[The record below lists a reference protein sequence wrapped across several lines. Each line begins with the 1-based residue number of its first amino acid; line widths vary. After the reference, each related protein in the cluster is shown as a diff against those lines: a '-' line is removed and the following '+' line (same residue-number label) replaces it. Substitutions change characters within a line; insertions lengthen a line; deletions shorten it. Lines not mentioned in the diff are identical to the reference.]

1 MKKIIAPLFLICL
14 AVASCN
20 KFLSTKPTDFVSPA
34 QFYNTQ
40 TELNE
45 ALAGV
50 YNSLTTVNT
59 YGLLQS
65 FYLVSGTDEGWYK
78 LNTTTPFPGNYD
90 IATSEPKIY
99 ATWSDL
105 YAGIN
110 RANNLLANIDKPS
123 MDETARG
130 VIRGEALFLRA
141 YMYYLLV
148 TQWGNVPLLLTPT
161 TDSRDVNNPP
171 APIAQIYD
179 TILTDMTAAKDL
191 VNTFT
196 ANGTTVHVSKTACE
210 AMLARVCLKMA
221 GQPLNDASKLAQAH
235 DWCDSVMLDH
245 EHSLNP
251 SYSQVFINE
260 SQDIYKDAYNEVIW
274 EIEFEGND
282 QGVVQLGGR
291 WTIYMGVRNVNL
303 NYYSYGY
310 MGPTGYL
317 YKLYGAGD
325 LRRDWA
331 IAPYNFYN
339 TNTPIKV
346 YISPTDLYSR
356 TEGKWRRE
364 YEVGYPN
371 LANEYNSTNFPVIR
385 YADVLLMFAET
396 ENELNGP
403 TQAALDA
410 VNAVRRRAY
419 GFPPNTPVSS
429 VSVVSSILTGSGGK
443 GYLTSAPVIP
453 VTMTGGGGTGATGV
467 ASVGQSGATAG
478 MVTNI
483 FVSNPGLGYTSTPTV
498 MIGTPWQA
506 NTNFAAGTQVFYGS
520 NLYTVTTSGSSTA
533 TPPTQNSG
541 ASDPTATGVVF
552 TYAGLAAT
560 GTATIGSSNVDIPMG
575 VTQDSLRQMIRDER
589 ARELCFEGIRKFDL
603 IRWGILVPQ
612 LKMVLADQNAGLSSA
627 LKYGLKAYQNVQPK
641 HVWFPIPDMELQLNK
656 AMTQNPLWQ

>member
-1 MKKIIAPLFLICL
+1 MNKLLGVLLVVC
-14 AVASCN
+14 VVGTSCN

-34 QFYNTQ
+34 QFYNS
-40 TELNE
+40 EAEMNE

-65 FYLVSGTDEGWYK
+65 FYLVAGTDIEWYK
-78 LNTTTPFPGNYD
+78 LNTTTPFPANYD

-110 RANNLLANIDKPS
+110 RANNLLANINKPV
-123 MDETARG
+123 MDEGHRS
-130 VIRGEALFLRA
+130 VIKGEALFLRA
-141 YMYYLLV
+141 YMYWLLV
-148 TQWGNVPLLLTPT
+148 TQWGDVPLLLSPT
-161 TDSRDVNNPP
+161 TDSKQTNNPATP
-171 APIAQIYD
+171 SVQIYD
-179 TILTDMTAAKDL
+179 TILAQMKTAKDL

-196 ANGTTVHVSKTACE
+196 TNGTTVHVSKTAVE

-221 GQPLNDASKLAQAH
+221 GEPIGDASKLSQAR

-260 SQDIYKDAYNEVIW
+260 SEDIYKDAYNEVIW

-282 QGVVQLGGR
+282 EGVVQLGGR
-291 WTIYMGVRNVNL
+291 WPIYMGVRTTNL

-310 MGPTGYL
+310 CGPTGYL
-317 YKLYGAGD
+317 YKLYGKGD

-331 IAPYNFYN
+331 IAPYNYYNSN
-339 TNTPIKV
+339 TNIKV
-346 YISPTDLYSR
+346 MISPTDFYSR
-356 TEGKWRRE
+356 TEAKWRRE
-364 YEVGYPN
+364 YEIGYPT
-371 LANEYNSTNFPVIR
+371 LANEFCSTNFPVIR

-419 GFPPNTPVSS
+419 GFSTTTPVDS
-429 VSVVSSILTGSGGK
+429 VSVVSMILTGSGGK
-443 GYLTSAPVIP
+443 GYLTSAPLIP
-453 VTMTGGGGTGATGV
+453 VTLSGGGGTGATGV

-478 MVTNI
+478 TVTNI
-483 FVSNPGLGYTSTPTV
+483 FVSNPGLGYTSAPTV
-498 MIGTPWQA
+498 TIGTPWQA
-506 NTNFAAGTQVFYGS
+506 NTNYASGTQVSYGGH
-520 NLYTVTTSGSSTA
+520 LYTVTTSGSSSATA
-533 TPPTQNSG
+533 PTQTSG
-541 ASDPTATGVVF
+541 ASNASQTGVVF

-560 GTATIGSSNVDIPMG
+560 GTATVGSSLVDVSN
-575 VTQDSLRQMIRDER
+575 VTQDSLRQLIRDER
-589 ARELCFEGIRKFDL
+589 AREFCFEGIRKFDL

-612 LKMVLADQNAGLSSA
+612 MKAVLADQSTGLSSA
-627 LKYGLKAYQNVQPK
+627 LKFGLKAYQNVQPK
-641 HVWFPIPDMELQLNK
+641 HVVFPIPDMELQLNK
-656 AMTQNPLWQ
+656 AMKQNPLWQ